1 MRAGLPEVIGT
12 VLLPLLL
19 LLLLLRTTAAASP
32 DTSRTLSESHLPL
45 LVNATR
51 AERLRQLAGPLLRPR
66 PVGSAGHSAVRA
78 ALSEFLTG
86 HLGWTVAEDRFWADT
101 PVGPRQFV
109 NLVASRRAAKNSSLK
124 PKVLALAAHFD
135 TAATVSPDFVRAT
148 DSAVPCAM
156 LLLLAEALNS
166 EPAVGPPSLQERGL
180 AVDFDRLVAME
191 TRRLQASAAFFR
203 FDVAECRRTAMDVA
217 LDCRPSCPSW
227 CCSTS
232 CGAES
237 PGALIYAEPAVGPPS
252 LQERRRL
259 ADVELAD
266 FDRLVAMETRLRSA
280 GLLPEASAAFFR
292 FADNFRWPTV
302 DTVDDD
308 HAPFRRLGV
317 PTLHLVPTPFP
328 RVWHRASDTGAR
340 VHWGHSAAVARI
352 LLGWLVEKMA

>member
-135 TAATVSPDFVRAT
+135 TAATVSPDFVGAT

-166 EPAVGPPSLQERGL
+166 VAASDGSRWDV
-180 AVDFDRLVAME
+180 RLVFFDGEESLSGQWSAE
-191 TRRLQASAAFFR
+191 DSLYGSRHLAARLSAELSEL
-203 FDVAECRRTAMDVA
+203 VL
-217 LDCRPSCPSW
+217 LDLI
-227 CCSTS
+227 
-232 CGAES
+232 GAES
-237 PGALIYAEPAVGPPS
+237 PRFVYAEPAVGPPS